1 MTVRA
6 MSYSESVMFST
17 STIVAVSIVS
27 ISSALLT
34 GLWMQKRHQASMNL
48 MKERLVTIRLEERR
62 GRIRAELRL
71 REAMK
76 QQRYC
81 MLGNDKR
88 RSAAD
93 EVDDEQQQKDCCEV
107 DLDEMDKDS
116 IVIENGDI
124 MVLKRIGTI
133 VSPFTK
139 RMGTPRQGSLAPH
152 SRGYVQLISQVC
164 PTTCLM
170 GLEQY
175 SHVWIIFEFHANT
188 NTPGYQRQRTK
199 VRPPRA
205 GGIKVGQLATRSPHR
220 PNAIG
225 LSLVKV
231 DGVDTERNLLK
242 ISSLDLVNGTPVFD
256 IKPFVP
262 SDTPVDHILFPTWVT
277 QDDTI
282 GNVTFTAEANMELN
296 DLVCQGHLAPLYTH
310 ETCGFDDA
318 RMAICEV
325 LSQDPRPMKKRG
337 TTNAQDPYKII
348 FCSIQIEFVASNEH
362 ISVVNV
368 SYVDLK
374 NAETAEGLPLMMS
387 E

>member
-1 MTVRA
+1 MTFRA
-6 MSYSESVMFST
+6 VTHSESVMFST
-17 STIVAVSIVS
+17 STIVAVSVVS
-27 ISSALLT
+27 IGSALLT
-34 GLWMQKRHQASMNL
+34 GFWMKKRHQASMNL

-76 QQRYC
+76 QQRYSII
-81 MLGNDKR
+81 GNDKR
-88 RSAAD
+88 RSAA
-93 EVDDEQQQKDCCEV
+93 EVDDEQQKDCSDV
-107 DLDEMDKDS
+107 DLAEMDKDR

-124 MVLKRIGTI
+124 MVLQRIGTI

-175 SHVWIIFEFHANT
+175 SHAWIIFEFHANT
-188 NTPGYQRQRTK
+188 NTPGNQRQRTK

-205 GGIKVGQLATRSPHR
+205 GGIKIGQLATRSPHR

-262 SDTPVDHILFPTWVT
+262 SDTPVDHIFFPSWVT

-282 GNVTFTAEANMELN
+282 GNVSFTAEANTKLN
-296 DLVCQGHLAPLYTH
+296 EVVCQGHLAPLYTH
-310 ETCGFDDA
+310 ENCGFDDA

-325 LSQDPRPMKKRG
+325 LAQDPRPLKRRG
-337 TTNAQDPYKII
+337 TTYAQDPYKII
-348 FCSIQIEFVASNEH
+348 FCSIQIEFIASNEN

-374 NAETAEGLPLMMS
+374 NAETAEGLPLIMS
-387 E
+387 ER

>member
-1 MTVRA
+1 
-6 MSYSESVMFST
+6 
-17 STIVAVSIVS
+17 
-27 ISSALLT
+27 
-34 GLWMQKRHQASMNL
+34 
-48 MKERLVTIRLEERR
+48 
-62 GRIRAELRL
+62 
-71 REAMK
+71 
-76 QQRYC
+76 
-81 MLGNDKR
+81 
-88 RSAAD
+88 
-93 EVDDEQQQKDCCEV
+93 VDDEQQRPL
-107 DLDEMDKDS
+107 DLKEMDKDRR
-116 IVIENGDI
+116 IVSENGDI

-175 SHVWIIFEFHANT
+175 SHAWIIFEFHANT
-188 NTPGYQRQRTK
+188 NTPGNQRQRTK

-205 GGIKVGQLATRSPHR
+205 GGIKIGQLATRSPHR

-231 DGVDTERNLLK
+231 DGVDFERNLLK

-262 SDTPVDHILFPTWVT
+262 WDTPVDQILFPSWVT

-282 GNVTFTAEANMELN
+282 GNVTFAKEANTKLNEL
-296 DLVCQGHLAPLYTH
+296 VGQGHLAPLYTL
-310 ETCGFDDA
+310 ENCGLDDA
-318 RMAICEV
+318 RMAICEL

-337 TTNAQDPYKII
+337 TANIQVPYKIL
-348 FCSIQIEFVASNEH
+348 FCSIQIEFIASSDH
-362 ISVVNV
+362 ISVVAA
-368 SYVDLK
+368 SYVDLQ
-374 NAETAEGLPLMMS
+374 NAEIAEGLPLMMS